1 MRKVDRTPTS
11 GQPGTKNARQ
21 DVLEDIRSLPFST
34 LFPVSRWI
42 EERPWTQR
50 WVQLALFFALFPMVL
65 FILFS
70 GGAGLSLIAVSLG
83 LYFALA
89 WGLALHRIISPD
101 PGSITVRRIVLIA
114 GFTVVVGMTVLLS
127 IQGFPLIRDLY
138 GATDSRY
145 SVARIIGF
153 ILGVGILEE
162 TTKALPVLW
171 LAFKARDIRTPRE
184 AAFLAGISGLAF
196 GVAEGGSYAIRYA
209 NSLIYTADFSSYLL
223 SQTLRMTTLPFFHCL
238 WATMVGY
245 YIGLAILHPSKA
257 KALVIVG
264 IATAAV
270 LHGLYDFFTGG
281 LLGIAVIAITILLF
295 ASFTRSADRISN
307 QLQHQ
312 LAAEPSSSDMLV
324 EEGIVKPGHVR
335 NGSAEPKL

>member
-1 MRKVDRTPTS
+1 MRKADQTTPS
-11 GQPGTKNARQ
+11 GQPETKNDRQ

-50 WVQLALFFALFPMVL
+50 WVQLVLFFALFPMVL
-65 FILFS
+65 AILYS
-70 GGAGLSLIAVSLG
+70 GGADLSFVVVSLG

-101 PGSITVRRIVLIA
+101 SGSITGKRIALIA
-114 GFTVVVGMTVLLS
+114 GFTGFVGITVLLS

-138 GATDSRY
+138 GATESRY
-145 SVARIIGF
+145 SVSRIIGF

-196 GVAEGGSYAIRYA
+196 GVAEGGSYAIRNAIY
-209 NSLIYTADFSSYLL
+209 LITTSDFSGYLL
-223 SQTLRMTTLPFFHCL
+223 AQTLRMTTLPFLHCL
-238 WATMVGY
+238 WAAMVGY
-245 YIGLAILHPSKA
+245 YVGLAILHPSKA
-257 KALVIVG
+257 RSLVLVG
-264 IATAAV
+264 IATSAV
-270 LHGLYDFFTGG
+270 LHGLYDFFSDGF
-281 LLGIAVIAITILLF
+281 LGIAIFAITILLF
-295 ASFTRSADRISN
+295 ASFARSADRISN
-307 QLQHQ
+307 QLHHQ
-312 LAAEPSSSDMLV
+312 LAMEPST
-324 EEGIVKPGHVR
+324 PGTLPVDK
-335 NGSAEPKL
+335 EPETGTDR